1 MSVCKSKP
9 AILSITPPYDE
20 KYVHQTMTEVYPKKL
35 FDFCD
40 PLKEYSLNYLELCN
54 PGDSLDVNVSPQQQS
69 NAEKLTIA
77 PTNSKKWFHYRSGRI
92 TVSKAFSVVHTHDD
106 MPS

>member
-1 MSVCKSKP
+1 
-9 AILSITPPYDE
+9 
-20 KYVHQTMTEVYPKKL
+20 MTEVYPKEL

-54 PGDSLDVNVSPQQQS
+54 LGNSLDVNVSPQQQS

-77 PTNSKKWFHYRSGRI
+77 PTNSKKM
-92 TVSKAFSVVHTHDD
+92 VSLQKWTYNCIKSFLCCSYT
-106 MPS
+106 